1 MYMCMCMC
9 LCSEQFN
16 KNRHPVFSLCNNKT
30 MEGHKTQ
37 NTFVVNSLKTPQ
49 KLKRTKKKIST
60 KCNNKKFLL
69 SK

>member
-30 MEGHKTQ
+30 MEGHNTKHICCKFSQNPTKTQ
-37 NTFVVNSLKTPQ
+37 TNQ
-49 KLKRTKKKIST
+49 KK
-60 KCNNKKFLL
+60 NFNQMQ
-69 SK
+69 